1 MFTKKKLLF
10 IGDVFKPLASYAPLF
25 KALYEDFY
33 IMSYDL
39 YGQGHS
45 NRDPNDEYT
54 FNAFVE

>member
-39 YGQGHS
+39 YG
-45 NRDPNDEYT
+45 
-54 FNAFVE
+54 